1 MVIILGIETSCDET
15 AVALYCGDR
24 GLIAHEVYSQIELH
38 RAYGGVVPE
47 LASRDHIKKISPL
60 VDKALN
66 EANVKLSDLTA
77 VAYTAG
83 PGLAGALMVGAGYAC
98 SLAMALNIPLI
109 PIHHL
114 EAHVVVANLDNKE
127 QEFPYLAL
135 LVSGGHTQ
143 ILLASEFGKYELLG
157 DTLDDAIG
165 EAFDKSAKIMGLP
178 YPGGREIAQKA
189 TFGDPKSFDLPRPLL
204 GRPGCDFSFSGL
216 KTAVANAWY
225 NSDKSE
231 NVKCDIAASFQEAVI
246 DSCLD
251 RLTNAIKISKCKNIV
266 IAGGVAAN
274 VKLRERLTC
283 LAQKH
288 NLKVHFP
295 RLELCTDNGAM
306 VAFTGYKK
314 YLSGYRAEQYI
325 MQVNPRWKLAD
336 SHT

>member
-1 MVIILGIETSCDET
+1 MAIILGIETSCDET
-15 AVALYCGDR
+15 AVALYCGSR

-38 RAYGGVVPE
+38 REYGGVVPE
-47 LASRDHIKKISPL
+47 LASRDHIKKITPL
-60 VDKALN
+60 VDKALS
-66 EANVKLSDLTA
+66 EADIEFSDLTA

-114 EAHVVVANLDNKE
+114 EAHVVVANIDNKE

-178 YPGGREIAQKA
+178 YPGGREIAQIA
-189 TFGDPKSFDLPRPLL
+189 TCGNPKSFYLPRPML

-231 NVKCDIAASFQEAVI
+231 KVRCDIAAAFQEAVI
-246 DSCLD
+246 DSCID
-251 RLTNAIKISKCKNIV
+251 RLSNALKITKCKNVV

-274 VKLRERLTC
+274 VKLRERLSC
-283 LAQKH
+283 LAQQH
-288 NLKVHFP
+288 NLNVHFP
-295 RLELCTDNGAM
+295 RLEYCTDNGAM

-314 YLSGYRAEQYI
+314 YLSGYRPQQYI
-325 MQVNPRWKLAD
+325 MQVNPRWKLVD
-336 SHT
+336 CCT